1 MEVLSVLIVE
11 DEGLIA
17 LHLQELLEKAGY
29 NVLDLVPSG
38 EEAIEYVKT
47 FPAPD
52 LIFMDITL
60 DGRLDGIETAREILT
75 RFKIPIIFLTAH
87 SETNRLA
94 RVKDLLSCRFI
105 AKPFT
110 YSEIVSGI
118 EKALGR

>member
-38 EEAIEYVKT
+38 EDAIEYVKT

-87 SETNRLA
+87 TETNLLA
-94 RVKDLLSCRFI
+94 RIKDLTLCGFI